1 MERYRTPVYTVQAS
15 GYGLGPPRVQTGPLG
30 WDPDPSV
37 WGPSRSQQGPGI
49 PGQSIPKP

>member
-1 MERYRTPVYTVQAS
+1 MERYRTPVYTVRAS
-15 GYGLGPPRVQTGPLG
+15 GYGPGPPRVQTEPLG

-37 WGPSRSQQGPGI
+37 WGPGRSQQGPGI